1 MIRDIVKRILAGIAL
16 GGLSTFIALTIMKF
30 AHFEATVSE
39 IWSNMLASMIIGL
52 TFGLSSYIFVK
63 DKWSIVKKTIIH
75 LSCSMIAYYLIALRV
90 GCVPVSPL
98 YLVLSAVVF
107 ALIYAVYWTS
117 FYLYYRKVAK
127 SLNKELQKDS

>member
-39 IWSNMLASMIIGL
+39 IWSNMLASMIIGIY
-52 TFGLSSYIFVK
+52 FGLSSYIFET
-63 DKWSIVKKTIIH
+63 DKWSNLKKTIIH
-75 LSCSMIAYYLIALRV
+75 FSCSMIAYYLIALPV
-90 GCVPVSPL
+90 GWVPVSPL